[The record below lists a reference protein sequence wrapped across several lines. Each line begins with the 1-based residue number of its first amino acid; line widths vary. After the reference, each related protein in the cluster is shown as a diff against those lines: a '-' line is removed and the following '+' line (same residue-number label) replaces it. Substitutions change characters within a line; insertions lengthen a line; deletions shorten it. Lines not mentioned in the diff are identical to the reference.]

1 MEEIHNFF
9 ILQNMTEEELKK
21 IKEYSYKKRF
31 KENEMIYI
39 EGEKGDEIYWI
50 LSGLFK
56 VFTTSSKGRDK
67 TLEILG
73 EGDFFGEMALFDE
86 AKRLTSVQA
95 VAEGVLRIISRDKYK
110 KMISEIPEIALKT
123 IGALSLRLQEANQ
136 EIKNLTFQTTD
147 SRLKQTLQHLGK
159 KFGEKKDKTTQIK
172 QKFTHQ
178 ELADMVGT
186 TRANVTKLLN
196 NMQEEDLI
204 DIRDRTI
211 YLKDS
216 FWSE

>member
-1 MEEIHNFF
+1 MEELHNFF
-9 ILQNMTEEELKK
+9 ILQNLSEEEIKK
-21 IKEYSYKKRF
+21 IEDYSYKKEF
-31 KENEMIYI
+31 KKDEMIYR
-39 EGEKGDEIYWI
+39 EGEKGHEIYLI

-56 VFTTSSKGRDK
+56 IFTTSRKGRDK

-95 VAEGVLRIISRDKYK
+95 VTVGVLRIISRDKYK
-110 KMISEIPEIALKT
+110 KLISEFPEIALKT

-147 SRLKQTLQHLGK
+147 SRLKQTLKHLGN
-159 KFGEKKDKTTQIK
+159 KFGEKKDKTIQIK

-204 DIRDRTI
+204 DIKDRTI

-216 FWSE
+216 FWAE